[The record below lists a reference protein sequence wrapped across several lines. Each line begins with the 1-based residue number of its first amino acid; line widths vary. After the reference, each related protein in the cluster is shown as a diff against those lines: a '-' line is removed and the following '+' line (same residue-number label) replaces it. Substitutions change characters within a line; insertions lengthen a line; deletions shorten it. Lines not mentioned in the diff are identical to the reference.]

1 MRDRIL
7 IICIFCTSFTLSF
20 VSFFYNPK
28 IYTNIDQSKYLNNFM
43 NKSNFFDYRH
53 WYILFK
59 NENDIEKKEYYFENA
74 TALLKYNSSLKD
86 KLLFEKLKIK

>member
-1 MRDRIL
+1 
-7 IICIFCTSFTLSF
+7 
-20 VSFFYNPK
+20 
-28 IYTNIDQSKYLNNFM
+28 M